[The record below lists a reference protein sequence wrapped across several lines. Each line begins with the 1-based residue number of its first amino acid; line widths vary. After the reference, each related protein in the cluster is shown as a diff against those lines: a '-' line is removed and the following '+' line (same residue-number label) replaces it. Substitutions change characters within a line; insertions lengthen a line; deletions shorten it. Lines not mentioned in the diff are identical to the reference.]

1 MNSTAELSATTKNF
15 REHCVATFA
24 EMEDKVSFFPNPSIF
39 SSIQIRRLVDRQLE
53 RGLLRDFGDERE
65 LGSVVQQQGRPR
77 APLLLER
84 PPQRHAEGD
93 GQERRRRRLRP
104 RHHDLQRTDAR
115 HHRTVLGPGEVS
127 RSVDRTELLTT

>member
-1 MNSTAELSATTKNF
+1 MNSTAKLSSTTKK
-15 REHCVATFA
+15 TFA
-24 EMEDKVSFFPNPSIF
+24 SIVSQLLPRWIEDKVSFFPNPSFF

-84 PPQRHAEGD
+84 PPQRDAEGD
-93 GQERRRRRLRP
+93 GQERRRRSLRP
-104 RHHDLQRTDAR
+104 RHHDLQRADAR
-115 HHRTVLGPGEVS
+115 HHRTVLGADEVS
-127 RSVDRTELLTT
+127 RRM